1 MYYER
6 KHFFTI
12 VGNIKDAHEGKLD
25 FLNTDNLGTL
35 FNYGLVYHIQIQK
48 ELREDNEMPSI
59 IKHYF
64 GNLSNLM
71 EYKDVDLNFAGKIL
85 GFNDFDNLKYSDSS
99 ELDIISSCLDHVS
112 NSWQEELRNISDDRN
127 LLGKKNY
134 VPYTKDSPCSMI
146 IIPKSCVAFCKWF
159 EEMRQILEKEKILAI
174 MRYIEAIRH
183 ILYSRTPIFDGW
195 PAKRC
200 LLHRVAQSPAC
211 LKPRRAKAPARLKPP
226 YQLALSPAIYP
237 TTSTSR
243 RIASHRT
250 IAPPDNPPGRIR
262 RDQPRI

>member
-159 EEMRQILEKEKILAI
+159 EEMRQILEKEKVLAI

-183 ILYSRTPIFDGW
+183 IHKHLQNIFHMIHDLQVHHATTKAQIGTRYVSRNGNCRSHVWERISYP
-195 PAKRC
+195 K
-200 LLHRVAQSPAC
+200 
-211 LKPRRAKAPARLKPP
+211 LK
-226 YQLALSPAIYP
+226 
-237 TTSTSR
+237 
-243 RIASHRT
+243 
-250 IAPPDNPPGRIR
+250 
-262 RDQPRI
+262 